1 MLAVTPSAQES
12 VERVFREQWGRIL
25 AGLIRY
31 CGGNFELAEDAMQD
45 AFAAALQHWPKEGVP
60 SNPAAW
66 ITTTARRRAIDKLRR
81 DSNLARK
88 QELLAGLMALEQQ
101 DRREE
106 PEPMDTGIADDRL
119 RLIFTCCHPAIA
131 LEGQVALTL
140 HTLGGLT
147 TPEIARAFL
156 VSETTMAQR
165 LVRVKRKIRDAA
177 IPYRVPPDHL
187 LTERL
192 GAVLAV
198 VYLIFNE
205 GYSATA
211 GDSLVRRELTAEAIR
226 LGRLL
231 LDLMPDEP
239 EVGGLLAL
247 MLLQDSRRNARTDEH
262 NELVLLED
270 QDRGL
275 WDHEEIDEGLRLLE
289 DVLRRRH
296 TGIYQLQAAIAA
308 AHARSPD
315 FDTTDW
321 REIAAL
327 YAELARRMPSA
338 VVELNRA
345 VAIAMAE
352 GPRAGL
358 DRLDDARLEKQ
369 LDDYHLYHSAR
380 ADLLRR
386 LGRLSAAASAYRRAL
401 SLASNPTEI
410 RYLRRRLA
418 EVERPLAS

>member
-1 MLAVTPSAQES
+1 
-12 VERVFREQWGRIL
+12 
-25 AGLIRY
+25 
-31 CGGNFELAEDAMQD
+31 
-45 AFAAALQHWPKEGVP
+45 
-60 SNPAAW
+60 
-66 ITTTARRRAIDKLRR
+66 
-81 DSNLARK
+81 
-88 QELLAGLMALEQQ
+88 
-101 DRREE
+101 
-106 PEPMDTGIADDRL
+106 MDTGIADDRL

-308 AHARSPD
+308 AHARSPA
-315 FDTTDW
+315 FDSTDW

-386 LGRLSAAASAYRRAL
+386 LGRLSAATSAYRRAL

-410 RYLRRRLA
+410 RYLQRRLA